1 MFIDTDFIYL
11 FFNFILILFFFKLI
25 YLFLFI
31 YFINFFQ
38 AVHCA
43 IIFYMFLH
51 VSKYPP
57 TVIFPNA
64 NIKVQHADVTGSLN
78 WYDNVEL
85 VFACTTQRFLV

>member
-1 MFIDTDFIYL
+1 MFIGTDFLYIY
-11 FFNFILILFFFKLI
+11 FFNFFFFLFFF
-25 YLFLFI
+25 
-31 YFINFFQ
+31 FFQ

-43 IIFYMFLH
+43 IIFYMFLR

-57 TVIFPNA
+57 TVIFRNA

-85 VFACTTQRFLV
+85 VFACPTQ